1 MTPEETTQQDDRPAA
16 LIAVE
21 RAWEAAI
28 ADPCPA
34 NLEELRARVRDEAQV
49 GVARLRGVF
58 DAYAE
63 AFTDEVA
70 ASLTVEYQRYVND
83 LQVAMHRSRAE
94 ADILEFLRTLR
105 TGLDAMH
112 RDLEDLQAA
121 RPAEREAERARGAAE
136 AGA

>member
-1 MTPEETTQQDDRPAA
+1 MTPETTTHQDDRPAA

-28 ADPCPA
+28 TDPCPA
-34 NLEELRARVRDEAQV
+34 NLEELRARVCDEAQV

-58 DAYAE
+58 DACAE

-94 ADILEFLRTLR
+94 ADILEFLRSLR
-105 TGLDAMH
+105 TGIDAIHRELD
-112 RDLEDLQAA
+112 DLQAA
-121 RPAEREAERARGAAE
+121 RAAEREAERARGAAE